1 MNDLPETFQCSDQR
15 EEKIGR
21 KMAIRMPPGHMAAGS
36 APILTAAAPDRYPEH
51 LYGCAGYDG
60 REPEQRDDSWML
72 RRGARR
78 HIREHR
84 PIYKPV
90 LLRLLV
96 PKSLGIEAHTAARKS
111 ETDAISIWE
120 PTSDQPA
127 VVHSA
132 AAPNVV
138 ADPAA
143 DAPEHTTANAAEPSS
158 AEPVVA
164 NGSFGLAGAQMD
176 GAALL
181 RCRLRHLLA
190 EAGASITV
198 PLPRR
203 ERLALLGALCSTV
216 EELPEPE
223 LGQRLVT
230 LARHEIDMLRA
241 ERHER
246 AMLGVRNRIWLLLA
260 EVVRAVADGDRATM
274 MELRRAARHELR
286 RGAPT
291 SAVATLLR
299 MVDDKGARLDT
310 VAPSL
315 QTGRRCPKDAW
326 GRMPD
331 ICDTLPSQA
340 QLCSMS
346 VNFDGVR
353 WQSAGL
359 PLRRQS
365 SGLLGRYGPN

>member
-1 MNDLPETFQCSDQR
+1 M
-15 EEKIGR
+15 
-21 KMAIRMPPGHMAAGS
+21 
-36 APILTAAAPDRYPEH
+36 
-51 LYGCAGYDG
+51 
-60 REPEQRDDSWML
+60 
-72 RRGARR
+72 
-78 HIREHR
+78 
-84 PIYKPV
+84 YKPV

-96 PKSLGIEAHTAARKS
+96 PKAHTAARKS
-111 ETDAISIWE
+111 ETDAFSIAE
-120 PTSDQPA
+120 PTFSTAAIISATAADEN
-127 VVHSA
+127 VVENVVSA
-132 AAPNVV
+132 AA
-138 ADPAA
+138 
-143 DAPEHTTANAAEPSS
+143 APELTTANAAEPSS

-164 NGSFGLAGAQMD
+164 SGPFGLAAADPMN

-216 EELPEPE
+216 EELPEPD

-246 AMLGVRNRIWLLLA
+246 AMLGVRNRICLLLA
-260 EVVRAVADGDRATM
+260 EVVRAVVDGDRAAM
-274 MELRRAARHELR
+274 VELRRAARHDLR

-299 MVDDKGARLDT
+299 MVDDNGARPDT
-310 VAPSL
+310 APPSL
-315 QTGRRCPKDAW
+315 QTGRRCPTDAW

-331 ICDTLPSQA
+331 ICDTLPCQA

-353 WQSAGL
+353 WRSAGL

-365 SGLLGRYGPN
+365 SGLLGSYGPYRVESRKSEV

>member
-1 MNDLPETFQCSDQR
+1 VSTDPYISRFCF
-15 EEKIGR
+15 
-21 KMAIRMPPGHMAAGS
+21 
-36 APILTAAAPDRYPEH
+36 
-51 LYGCAGYDG
+51 GYSCRSRLG
-60 REPEQRDDSWML
+60 L
-72 RRGARR
+72 RRT
-78 HIREHR
+78 
-84 PIYKPV
+84 
-90 LLRLLV
+90 LRLANLKLMQSAYGN
-96 PKSLGIEAHTAARKS
+96 PPQISPLLYIPPQPQTSSQIPPQMHLSTPRLMLQSHPPLSLWS
-111 ETDAISIWE
+111 
-120 PTSDQPA
+120 PM
-127 VVHSA
+127 
-132 AAPNVV
+132 
-138 ADPAA
+138 DPL
-143 DAPEHTTANAAEPSS
+143 
-158 AEPVVA
+158 
-164 NGSFGLAGAQMD
+164 GSLPHQMD

-326 GRMPD
+326 GCMPD

>member
-1 MNDLPETFQCSDQR
+1 MNL
-15 EEKIGR
+15 KG
-21 KMAIRMPPGHMAAGS
+21 KMAIRLYAQGHMAAGS

-51 LYGCAGYDG
+51 LHGCAGYDG

-84 PIYKPV
+84 PMYKPV

-164 NGSFGLAGAQMD
+164 NGSFGLAAADQMD
-176 GAALL
+176 GTALL

-260 EVVRAVADGDRATM
+260 EVVRAVADGDRAAM
-274 MELRRAARHELR
+274 MELRRTARHELR

-331 ICDTLPSQA
+331 ICDTLPCQA

-353 WQSAGL
+353 WRSAGL

-365 SGLLGRYGPN
+365 SGLLGSYGPY